1 MNIDRA
7 IDSRFTIKGY
17 IVTSLAMAEHI
28 LSNEDRQL
36 GCMLVDFGAETT
48 AVSIYRNGVLQYFA
62 TLPMGSRLIT
72 RDIASLNV
80 LEEVAEEIKRTS
92 GNAMVSTQGR
102 SSILVDGLRSTDVQN
117 YVSSRSQ
124 EIVAN
129 INEQISYSGL
139 SRDQIASGIV
149 LVGGGVQLNG
159 FGRLVSDMTKLK
171 VRQGSIP
178 VGVSLHDSAALGIE
192 YLQVISILQ
201 QAANIM
207 EIGDSCVTDPVVAA
221 VEGADV
227 VVEESESATESDSG
241 KDEIQDDDGDVPL
254 KIPEKNKTKTSSAD
268 KSPETNRVKGGDN
281 DGNDD
286 DDSGEILPPN
296 SNGGGIR
303 AAWEK
308 LRDKLMSVFEESKD
322 AYADDDADSGDNNRR

>member
-1 MNIDRA
+1 
-7 IDSRFTIKGY
+7 
-17 IVTSLAMAEHI
+17 
-28 LSNEDRQL
+28 
-36 GCMLVDFGAETT
+36 
-48 AVSIYRNGVLQYFA
+48 
-62 TLPMGSRLIT
+62 MGSRLIT

-207 EIGDSCVTDPVVAA
+207 EIGDSCVTDLVVAA

-227 VVEESESATESDSG
+227 VVEEPESATESDSG

-254 KIPEKNKTKTSSAD
+254 KIPEKNKIKTSSAD
-268 KSPETNRVKGGDN
+268 KSPETNRVKGGGN

-296 SNGGGIR
+296 SNGGGLR
-303 AAWEK
+303 TAWEK

>member
-1 MNIDRA
+1 MEGK
-7 IDSRFTIKGY
+7 F
-17 IVTSLAMAEHI
+17 E
-28 LSNEDRQL
+28 
-36 GCMLVDFGAETT
+36 
-48 AVSIYRNGVLQYFA
+48 
-62 TLPMGSRLIT
+62 LPR
-72 RDIASLNV
+72 
-80 LEEVAEEIKRTS
+80 
-92 GNAMVSTQGR
+92 
-102 SSILVDGLRSTDVQN
+102 
-117 YVSSRSQ
+117 
-124 EIVAN
+124 
-129 INEQISYSGL
+129 
-139 SRDQIASGIV
+139 
-149 LVGGGVQLNG
+149 VQLNG

-227 VVEESESATESDSG
+227 VVEEPESATESDSG

-254 KIPEKNKTKTSSAD
+254 KIPEKNKIKTSSAD

-296 SNGGGIR
+296 SNGGGLR